1 MFKRLFVKNNKID
14 KIDKIDDPPITDTV
28 KLLIDHEKR
37 LARVE
42 GQLKVLLA
50 LTTIQITLLL
60 VLITHSF
67 FLF

>member
-1 MFKRLFVKNNKID
+1 MFNLKRLFVKNNKIN
-14 KIDKIDDPPITDTV
+14 KIDDPPITDTV

>member
-1 MFKRLFVKNNKID
+1 MFNLKRLFVKNNKIN
-14 KIDKIDDPPITDTV
+14 KIDDPPITDTL

-42 GQLKVLLA
+42 GQLKVLLV

-60 VLITHSF
+60 ILITHSF
-67 FLF
+67 VLF

>member
-1 MFKRLFVKNNKID
+1 MFNLKRLFVK